1 MPGSAHVEESALA
14 SPLSYEGQR
23 RSAPHTYVIHRILSC
38 KLCVTERKIYSRCGQ
53 PRANVLPLPILRVL
67 VLISRIICCVTKSS
81 GCVRFISPAEI
92 KIKTLV
98 YIYIYI
104 HIYVRGR
111 LLAFKMHTSGRCKKF
126 VLVTGD
132 TQLMGVAAECE

>member
-1 MPGSAHVEESALA
+1 M
-14 SPLSYEGQR
+14 R
-23 RSAPHTYVIHRILSC
+23 
-38 KLCVTERKIYSRCGQ
+38 
-53 PRANVLPLPILRVL
+53 
-67 VLISRIICCVTKSS
+67 
-81 GCVRFISPAEI
+81 PAEGECAAAAHI
-92 KIKTLV
+92 ARPRFNLTNYMLCNKKLWMRAF
-98 YIYIYI
+98 YFARRNKNKKLS